1 MIWIKI
7 FEIIWILFFKRVW
20 ILCFKM
26 AFFLSQTD
34 LNKICHNY
42 LDPTLQTDLGL
53 IFKKIWIPILPIF
66 GVLLKKTIFL
76 YILYCYFSD
85 KRILY
90 AISK

>member
-1 MIWIKI
+1 
-7 FEIIWILFFKRVW
+7 
-20 ILCFKM
+20 M

-53 IFKKIWIPILPIF
+53 IFQKNLDPNSPNFWGPFKKNDF
-66 GVLLKKTIFL
+66 SV
-76 YILYCYFSD
+76 YCYFSD